1 MTPVRRSGAQRLAER
16 FLAAWSAA
24 DVGTELAA
32 TCAADVHYEDPLT
45 FKGPLH
51 GPAALT
57 AHAARLRTAAPDAR
71 LESAGERLTDG
82 RFLAAPVRLLGTH
95 SGELDGFPPSGR
107 AVCVHAVFYCELD
120 EARTRIWRIRAFF
133 DLYDAA
139 IQLGVLPK
147 PGSVGERALML
158 LRGFGLRAGM

>member
-1 MTPVRRSGAQRLAER
+1 VTRRGSADGLAER

-24 DVGTELAA
+24 DVGAELAA
-32 TCAADVHYEDPLT
+32 TCAPDLHYEDPLT

-51 GPAALT
+51 GPGALT

-95 SGELDGFPPSGR
+95 SGELEGFPASGR
-107 AVCVHAVFYCELD
+107 AVSVHAVFYCELD
-120 EARTRIWRIRAFF
+120 QAGTRMWRIRAFF

-139 IQLGVLPK
+139 IQLGVLPR